1 MKSITVLKLK
11 QRMDNNESFTLLDV
25 REERELALA
34 SINEAIHMPMMA
46 IPYQLDEIGK
56 DKPVYLI
63 CHTGLRSAQA
73 CLYLERKGFDVANVV
88 GGINA
93 WSLEVDSNTPVY

>member
-1 MKSITVLKLK
+1 
-11 QRMDNNESFTLLDV
+11 
-25 REERELALA
+25 
-34 SINEAIHMPMMA
+34 MPMMA